1 MTNKALLWERA
12 DEAEIDESANY
23 LVADNGHEW
32 RDLDL
37 SVKRGY
43 MVKHCLR
50 PGFVRGR
57 PEWVAKI
64 VRPDALTS
72 ISSNQSK

>member
-1 MTNKALLWERA
+1 MTNKALLWEKA

-32 RDLDL
+32 RDFDL
-37 SVKRGY
+37 HVMRGI
-43 MVKHCLR
+43 MVKHRLR

-57 PEWVAKI
+57 PEWVAKV

-72 ISSNQSK
+72 FSSKEL